1 MVAVGDIANV
11 FNITEMYT
19 LKTIVIH
26 FMFMYFH
33 HNKKKGRGID
43 NKWQDTMKQ
52 T

>member
-1 MVAVGDIANV
+1 MAVGDIANV

-33 HNKKKGRGID
+33 HNKKKGGVLTI
-43 NKWQDTMKQ
+43 NGKIQ
-52 T
+52 